1 MVYRSDISV
10 LIVTFN
16 SRGFIRGCLESVA
29 EAGDGENWKVIV
41 VDNGSVDGSAEVAME
56 YPTVQVIRKDRNVG
70 FAAGVNSALDVVDS
84 EYLLLLNPDT
94 VVTGGSIQTLK
105 GYLDTNA
112 EVACVAPQL
121 LNFDG
126 SIQSSCREFPTLK
139 TILAEFFLLPGVRR
153 RFPKL
158 DRYRM
163 GYFDHRSRREVDQ
176 PMASCMLLRKGVL
189 DEIGRLDERMPI
201 FFNDVD
207 LCRRIKDKGW
217 SIVFLP
223 DARVYHY
230 YGAST
235 KALGVD
241 RQLHLARSMYRYLK
255 KYEPGLLAYCCGFF
269 LIVGYLLRSV
279 YSMALETRRG

>member
-1 MVYRSDISV
+1 MGHHSDISV
-10 LIVTFN
+10 VIVTFN
-16 SRGFIRGCLESVA
+16 SRGFIRACLESIA
-29 EAGDGENWKVIV
+29 KAGEGENWKVIV
-41 VDNGSVDGSAEVAME
+41 VDNASVDGSADVATE
-56 YPTVQVIRKDRNVG
+56 YPNVQIIRKCRNAG
-70 FAAGVNSALDVVDS
+70 FAAGVNSGLDVADS
-84 EYLLLLNPDT
+84 KYVLLLNPDT
-94 VVTGGSIQTLK
+94 VVTDDSIQTLK
-105 GYLDTNA
+105 DYLDANT

-126 SIQSSCREFPTLK
+126 SIQPSCREFPTLK

-163 GYFDHRSRREVDQ
+163 GYFDHRSWREVDQ

-189 DEIGRLDERMPI
+189 DEVGRLDEHMPI

-207 LCRRIKDKGW
+207 LCRRIKERGW

-223 DARVYHY
+223 DAKVYHY
-230 YGAST
+230 CGAST
-235 KALGVD
+235 KTLGVD

-255 KYEPGLLAYCCGFF
+255 KYERGLLAYFCGLF
-269 LIVGYLLRSV
+269 LIVGYLLKSAC
-279 YSMALETRRG
+279 SMAFETRRG

>member
-1 MVYRSDISV
+1 MVRDSDISV

-16 SRGFIRGCLESVA
+16 NRGFIRGCLESVA
-29 EAGDGENWKVIV
+29 QAGDGENWKVIV
-41 VDNGSVDGSAEVAME
+41 VDNGSDDGSADVAME
-56 YPTVQVIRKDRNVG
+56 YTNVQVIRKGRNAG
-70 FAAGVNSALDVVDS
+70 FAAGVNSGLDIVDS

-94 VVTGGSIQTLK
+94 VVTGDSIQTLK
-105 GYLDTNA
+105 GYLDANA

-158 DRYRM
+158 DKYRM
-163 GYFDHRSRREVDQ
+163 GYFDHRSEREVDQ
-176 PMASCMLLRKGVL
+176 PMASCVLLRKGVL
-189 DEIGRLDERMPI
+189 DEIGRLDERLPI

-207 LCRRIKDKGW
+207 LCRRIKNKGW

-223 DARVYHY
+223 DAKVYHY

-235 KALGVD
+235 KALGTD
-241 RQLHLARSMYRYLK
+241 RQLHLARSMYRYLRK
-255 KYEPGLLAYCCGFF
+255 HEPGILVYLCGLF
-269 LIVGYLLRSV
+269 LIVGYLLKSV
-279 YSMALETRRG
+279 YSMMFETRRG